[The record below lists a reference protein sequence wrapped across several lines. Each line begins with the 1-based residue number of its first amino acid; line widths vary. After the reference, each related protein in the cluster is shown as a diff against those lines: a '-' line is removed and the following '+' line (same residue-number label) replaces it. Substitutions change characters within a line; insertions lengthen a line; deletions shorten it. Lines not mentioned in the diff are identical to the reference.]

1 MVTPRSNFL
10 IKVMLQKNKFWL
22 ASFAIFIM
30 TLPVMVWGADAVT
43 GIDIPTTAETG
54 LTSQLIYPIVDK
66 FFSWLLS
73 VIGIVALISFVISG
87 AIYIMSSGDD
97 KTVEKAKNAMKNS
110 IIGIIIVLGSFVIL
124 QFIDTML
131 R

>member
-1 MVTPRSNFL
+1 
-10 IKVMLQKNKFWL
+10 MLQKNKFWL